1 MQLQRSLATVL
12 LIGVDEATT
21 MSDSMNIEQ
30 TPIGDQY
37 LIGDIKPVSQREKLE
52 LLATLPMQPKRA
64 RYQKPCD
71 LGLFDDVARNQM
83 DLL

>member
-1 MQLQRSLATVL
+1 
-12 LIGVDEATT
+12 
-21 MSDSMNIEQ
+21 MSTPKHPDNIER

-64 RYQKPCD
+64 RHQKPCD

-83 DLL
+83 DLF